1 MNYSRIQRSDMSN
14 GPGNRVSL
22 FVSGC
27 EHLCKGCFNQ
37 AAMRYEAGEPFTNDN
52 MLEIL
57 KALESP
63 YIDGFSLLGGDPLAP
78 NNRET
83 VGDIVR
89 TVKYHLP
96 LKSIWLWTGYYF
108 DDIKD
113 SCKDILNYIDVLVD
127 GPYDKSLPA
136 VRWRGSSNQSI
147 YRRTNNNIFLKINEK
162 MLDYLS

>member
-52 MLEIL
+52 MVEIL

-63 YIDGFSLLGGDPLAP
+63 YIDGFSILGGDPLAP
-78 NNRET
+78 KNREALS
-83 VGDIVR
+83 VIVQS
-89 TVKYHLP
+89 VKHHQP
-96 LKSIWLWTGYYF
+96 LKSIWLWTGYYY
-108 DDIKD
+108 DDIKE
-113 SCKDILNYIDVLVD
+113 SCHDILRFVDVLVD
-127 GPYDKSLPA
+127 GPYDKTLPA

-147 YRRTNNNIFLKINEK
+147 YHKTNGKDFLKINEK

>member
-37 AAMRYEAGEPFTNDN
+37 AAMRYEAGSPFTNDN
-52 MLEIL
+52 MNEIL

-63 YIDGFSLLGGDPLAP
+63 YIDGFSILGGDPLAP
-78 NNRET
+78 KNREALS
-83 VGDIVR
+83 VIVQS
-89 TVKYHLP
+89 VKHHQP
-96 LKSIWLWTGYYF
+96 LKSIWLWTGYYY
-108 DDIKD
+108 DDIKE
-113 SCKDILNYIDVLVD
+113 SCHDILRFVDVLVD
-127 GPYDKSLPA
+127 GPYDKTLPA

-147 YRRTNNNIFLKINEK
+147 YHRTIGKDFLKIDEK